1 MRKLGRSGYA
11 VMAGFIAA
19 AVIGLVAMDPADA
32 AEKLSKDR
40 LIVSGG
46 TIGGTSNLSGNAMAS
61 VIFKYCKIPTT
72 ITANSTFAQVSV
84 IQKKEADIATAV
96 GYQAYDAYKGL
107 WKGAPYPD
115 VRILLQSNMQVYHF
129 ITMKKSPIQN
139 FMDLKGKRV
148 VVGKKG
154 FFAEDVTK
162 RIHNALGLEYGKFFT
177 PLFLG
182 HSDAAA
188 SLVNGTIDAYV
199 VMSNFPQ
206 PQVTEIAES
215 HDCNVLGL
223 GREIMD
229 KVVGKDPNLTKITIP
244 AKSYKGMDK
253 SADTVTA
260 WMLYAADKSL
270 PDDIA
275 YCATKSFFDNLDY
288 ASVHYAELK
297 NYKLKD
303 IEGFTSAPYHKG
315 ALRYFK
321 EKGLKIP
328 DVMIPPEAK

>member
-1 MRKLGRSGYA
+1 MNRLRKSGYLT
-11 VMAGFIAA
+11 MAGLIAA
-19 AVIGLVAMDPADA
+19 ALIALAATGPADA
-32 AEKLSKDR
+32 AEKMSMDR
-40 LIVSGG
+40 LTVSGG
-46 TIGGTSNLSGNAMAS
+46 TIGGTSNLSANAIAA
-61 VIFKYCKIPTT
+61 VIFKYCKIPTS

-84 IQKKEADIATAV
+84 LQKKEADIATAV
-96 GYQAYDAYKGL
+96 GYQVYDAYKGT
-107 WKGAPYPD
+107 WKGTPYPD
-115 VRILLQSNMQVYHF
+115 VRVLLQSNMQVYHYV
-129 ITMKKSPIQN
+129 TLKKSPIRN

-162 RIHNALGLEYGKFFT
+162 RIHTALGLEYGKFFT
-177 PLFLG
+177 PMFLG

-188 SLVNGTIDAYV
+188 SLVNGTVDAYV

-206 PQVTEIAES
+206 PQVTEMAES

-223 GREIMD
+223 GKEIAE
-229 KVVGKDPNLTKITIP
+229 KVDAKDPNLAKITIP

-253 SADTVTA
+253 EADTVTA
-260 WMLYAADKSL
+260 WMFYTTDKRL
-270 PDDIA
+270 PDDVA
-275 YCATKSFFDNLDY
+275 YCATKNFFDNLEY
-288 ASVHYAELK
+288 AGVHYAELK

-321 EKGLKIP
+321 EKGLKIR
-328 DVMIPPEAK
+328 DAMIPPEAK